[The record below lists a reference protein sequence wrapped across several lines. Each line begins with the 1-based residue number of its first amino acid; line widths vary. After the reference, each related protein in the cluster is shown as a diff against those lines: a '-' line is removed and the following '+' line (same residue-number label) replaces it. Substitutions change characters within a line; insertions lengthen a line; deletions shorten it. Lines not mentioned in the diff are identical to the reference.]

1 MDVMPLGNSDGLLAQ
16 IQEGATVYDRDNAK
30 VGTVKQVYLGGEDL
44 SESMISSD
52 SVLYD
57 VPQSLRSR
65 LAASGFVEISTGFFS
80 ANRYATSDQVAAA
93 TGERVELSVGQDDLV
108 KK

>member
-1 MDVMPLGNSDGLLAQ
+1 MDVMPLGQSDGLLAQ
-16 IQEGATVYDRDNAK
+16 VREGATVFDRDNAK

-44 SESMISSD
+44 SEATVSQD

-57 VPQSLRSR
+57 VPQALRSR
-65 LAASGFVEISTGFFS
+65 LAAHGFVEIATGFFS
-80 ANRYATSDQVAAA
+80 ANRYATGDQVAAA
-93 TGERVELSVGQDDLV
+93 NGDRVELNVGQDELT